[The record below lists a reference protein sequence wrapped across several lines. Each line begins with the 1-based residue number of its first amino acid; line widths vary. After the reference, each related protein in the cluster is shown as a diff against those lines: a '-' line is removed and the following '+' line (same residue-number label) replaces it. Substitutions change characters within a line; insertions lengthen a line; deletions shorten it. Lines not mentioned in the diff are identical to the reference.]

1 MTLQEIS
8 YHSAL
13 LSHPSAQLILVLCAV
28 YLVLE
33 GISTIR
39 LWLQRCRLVR
49 EHGCQP
55 VAYSLGSW
63 PLGLNAILEEKRA
76 NEEND
81 LPTLM
86 DERFNKYGHTLGVS
100 GLRHM
105 KYITCE
111 PRIVQAVLSTHFEN
125 FPKRPLINA
134 ASTFLGDHSIFMV
147 DGPKWEHARAMLK
160 PQFVRDQ
167 VANFTDLEKH
177 VERFLARAYPF
188 PLTNAEIR
196 ESNPVAITTDIQP
209 LIFDLLFDS
218 ATEDLLGESAD
229 IQLRI
234 DAGLADDVIA
244 FNNAVDLAA
253 HVTSIQVGFG
263 KLYSWLY
270 LGWEMNIKYSQ
281 ACKTNFEYVRP
292 YVEKAL
298 RRHSTKV
305 KAAHTL
311 ANGAKETS
319 KAKKWV
325 ALNEL
330 AAADENLTQSKAYKD
345 ALASHA
351 IGLLVAG
358 RDTTSAMLSWAIHLL
373 ARNPQVYSKLR
384 QEILKAF
391 NNDNGSTPLPDYPTL
406 RALPYVR
413 WVLKETL
420 RLYPVVTVNERIAT
434 KDTVLPIGG
443 GPDGQAPWLLK
454 AGEGIAWSLHSMHR
468 RKDLYGDDAAEFRP
482 ERWGE
487 NEKGQGL
494 RTIGWGYL
502 PFHGGPRIC
511 MGQQRALNEGSY
523 ILARIAQTF
532 SAIQVSDDIDIE
544 KDRPQFKMTITTT
557 SANGVWVKLTKA

>member
-1 MTLQEIS
+1 MTLQEIL

-13 LSHPSAQLILVLCAV
+13 LSHQSVQLILVLCAV

-33 GISTIR
+33 SISTIR

-49 EHGCQP
+49 EYGCQP
-55 VAYSLGSW
+55 VAHSVGSW

-76 NEEND
+76 NEAND

-86 DERFNKYGHTLGVS
+86 DERFNKYGHTLGIS

-111 PRIVQAVLSTHFEN
+111 PRIVQTVLSTHFGN
-125 FPKRPLINA
+125 FPKRPLITV
-134 ASTFLGDHSIFMV
+134 ASTFLGDHSIFML

-160 PQFVRDQ
+160 PQFARDQ
-167 VANFTDLEKH
+167 VADFTDLEKH
-177 VERFLARAYPF
+177 VERFLTRAYPF
-188 PLTNAEIR
+188 PLTNAEIKG
-196 ESNPVAITTDIQP
+196 ESKQVAFTTDIQP

-218 ATEDLLGESAD
+218 VTENLLGESAD
-229 IQLRI
+229 TQLRKE
-234 DAGLADDVIA
+234 AGLADDVIA
-244 FNNAVDLAA
+244 FENAVELAA
-253 HVTSIQVGFG
+253 QVAAIQVGLG
-263 KLYSWLY
+263 KLYSWL
-270 LGWEMNIKYSQ
+270 EMNIKYSQ

-298 RRHSTKV
+298 HLHSMKMR
-305 KAAHTL
+305 AAHTL
-311 ANGAKETS
+311 ANGGKETS

-330 AAADENLTQSKAYKD
+330 AAVDEDLTQSKAFKD

-351 IGLLVAG
+351 ISLLVAG

-391 NNDNGSTPLPDYPTL
+391 NKDNGSMQLPDYPTL
-406 RALPYVR
+406 KALPYVR

-420 RLYPVVTVNERIAT
+420 RLYPVVTVNERIAN

-443 GPDGQAPWLLK
+443 GPDGQAPLLLK

-487 NEKGQGL
+487 DKKGQGL

-502 PFHGGPRIC
+502 PFHGGPRTC

-557 SANGVWVKLTKA
+557 SSNGVWVKLTKAA